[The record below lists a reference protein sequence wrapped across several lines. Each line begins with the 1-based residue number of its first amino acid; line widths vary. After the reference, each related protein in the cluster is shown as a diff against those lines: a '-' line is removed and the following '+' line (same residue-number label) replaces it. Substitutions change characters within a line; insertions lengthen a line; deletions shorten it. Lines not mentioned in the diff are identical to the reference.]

1 MAIQFHCPY
10 CTAAVRVG
18 DESAGR
24 QGRCPKCDTLLI
36 VPVVQKP
43 SDNNAS
49 STDDLH
55 AELSDTSPAVRR
67 QADITIISDTTES
80 SDRTASTAEALPIPE
95 FPAMTTASV
104 TTPRRR
110 RRSRRRNVHRV
121 WLIGIPVLCFLI
133 LLGVLASFMVSR
145 LPELRGPMQ
154 ATPISSAQLPA
165 QHLEWSLSGLTEEDR
180 QALQVALT
188 AEPASFS
195 SSLMSCTITAT
206 PEAMQVRLR
215 AAAGQ
220 QWYAV
225 DPAANQPLALW
236 LRRNTSELAA
246 LRAGELQA
254 GIASFS
260 SEMRRLS
267 AGESIVLDAQN
278 YRNSVGLN
286 SSVGV
291 LGYILEASIA
301 GRVSRCAFEDHDGR
315 LYFLFPQGTQS
326 FQLRGRKLANGTVPF
341 PGEYQV
347 TVVNTVISE
356 PADVAPTTS
365 PDLDP
370 EMEPPTDGQNELPM
384 ESMSEAAEAET
395 QPEDR

>member
-18 DESAGR
+18 DDAAGR

-36 VPVVQKP
+36 VPVVQIP
-43 SDNNAS
+43 SGNDAS
-49 STDDLH
+49 LIKDVQT
-55 AELSDTSPAVRR
+55 ELSDTSPAVRH
-67 QADITIISDTTES
+67 QADITIISDTTS
-80 SDRTASTAEALPIPE
+80 SVERSSSAVEAPPIPE
-95 FPAMTTASV
+95 FSAMS
-104 TTPRRR
+104 TTPVATVRSR
-110 RRSRRRNVHRV
+110 RRSRRRNAQRV
-121 WLIGIPVLCFLI
+121 WLIGIPVICFLI

-145 LPELRGPMQ
+145 LPELRGTMQ
-154 ATPISSAQLPA
+154 ATPISTAQLPA
-165 QHLEWSLSGLTEEDR
+165 QHLEWSISGLTEEYR

-206 PEAMQVRLR
+206 PEGIQVRLR

-225 DPAANQPLALW
+225 DPAANQPLAIW

-246 LRAGELQA
+246 LRASELKA
-254 GIASFS
+254 GMASFS
-260 SEMRRLS
+260 SEMRRVT

-291 LGYILEASIA
+291 LGYILEATIA
-301 GRVSRCAFEDHDGR
+301 SRVSRCAFEDQDGR

-326 FQLRGRKLANGTVPF
+326 FQLRGRTLANGTIPF
-341 PGEYQV
+341 PGEYEV
-347 TVVNTVISE
+347 TVLNSVISE
-356 PADVAPTTS
+356 PEGVAPTTS
-365 PDLDP
+365 PDP
-370 EMEPPTDGQNELPM
+370 EMDTPTDGENESAM
-384 ESMSEAAEAET
+384 ESMSEAEAHA
-395 QPEDR
+395 EDR